1 LEALNACPTERRF
14 INRSW
19 RWMSA
24 YRMGLTG
31 DAAQLTMG
39 RTEAERSSQC
49 FEDRNDA
56 FGRCLTISG
65 LHIFAIFYPK
75 NLALSH

>member
-1 LEALNACPTERRF
+1 
-14 INRSW
+14 
-19 RWMSA
+19 MSA

-56 FGRCLTISG
+56 FGRCLTNFTFPAYIYLRFFTPKIWHFLISRG
-65 LHIFAIFYPK
+65 K
-75 NLALSH
+75 NFGGVFFDVF